1 MLRNFSIRVPNTIF
15 GNGVVNEVGK
25 IAKDLGARKV
35 MLITGRTIG
44 KSETLNKVKKS
55 LEEAGIGTAAF
66 SEVEPD
72 NPIEN
77 VIASARA
84 AQTACCD
91 MIIGVGGG
99 STMDNAKAASVLAD
113 FKDIDKVDIQQ
124 WLGTDKVPRRGL
136 LKIMIPTTSGT
147 GSEWTMP
154 IIVMNQG
161 RKAAMRSA
169 YLVPDYAIVDPLLT
183 LDMPQ
188 KVTAETGMDAMTHA
202 IEEYTGWRPNLW
214 GDMIA
219 AEAIRLIGANLRAAY
234 AKGAENV
241 EARYNMSFASMIACN
256 PVLSVGANLGHG
268 TAHALQS
275 VMHNLTHGEAC
286 SMMLCAVMSFNMIS
300 NLEKFATIA
309 PLMGENVE
317 GLSTREKAEA
327 GIEAI
332 RQLSID
338 VGIPQ
343 RLRDIGMKKED
354 IKKAVDILFEYQ
366 TGLVNQNPRH
376 CTREDATKI
385 FESVW

>member
-1 MLRNFSIRVPNTIF
+1 MLHSFSIRVPNTIF
-15 GNGVVNEVGK
+15 GNGVVSEVGK
-25 IAKDLGARKV
+25 TAKELGARKALLV
-35 MLITGRTIG
+35 TGAVIA

-55 LEEAGIGTAAF
+55 LEEAGIAHAVF
-66 SEVEPD
+66 SEVEPN

-77 VIASARA
+77 IVATAKA
-84 AQTACCD
+84 AQANGCN

-113 FKDIDKVDIQQ
+113 YKNIDKTDISQ

-136 LKIMIPTTSGT
+136 PKIMIPTTSGT

-154 IIVMNQG
+154 IVVMNEG

-183 LDMPQ
+183 LDCPP
-188 KVTAETGMDAMTHA
+188 KVTADTGMDALTHA
-202 IEEYTGWRPNLW
+202 IEEYTGYRPNLW
-214 GDMIA
+214 ADMLA
-219 AEAIRLIGANLRAAY
+219 GEAIRLIGANLRAAY

-256 PVLSVGANLGHG
+256 PMLSVGANLGHG
-268 TAHALQS
+268 MAHALQS
-275 VMHNLTHGEAC
+275 VMHNLTHGESC
-286 SMMLCAVMSFNMIS
+286 SLMLCAIMSFNMIA
-300 NLEKFATIA
+300 NLDKFGRIA
-309 PLMGENVE
+309 MLMGENVE
-317 GLSTREKAEA
+317 GLSAREKAEA

-366 TGLVNQNPRH
+366 DRLVEQNPRH
-376 CTREDATKI
+376 CTRADATKI